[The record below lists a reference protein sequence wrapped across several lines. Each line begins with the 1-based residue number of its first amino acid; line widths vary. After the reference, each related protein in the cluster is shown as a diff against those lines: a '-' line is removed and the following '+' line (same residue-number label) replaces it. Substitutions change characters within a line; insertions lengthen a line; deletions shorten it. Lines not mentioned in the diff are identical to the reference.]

1 MPFITPYV
9 HSEQY
14 YSSETQSVSGYKRWN
29 VRRRADGINETFK
42 SKTGAAVRTGTASS
56 NLSALPVALTVQGG
70 MGTSGGDTVLDYYDP
85 DGVNDYIGPT
95 LSATQMNT
103 DGYGRA
109 ISYDSNAFVFKAGDA
124 VGIWVCTKDGTAGI
138 PLLGWGNCFSGGFGL
153 FWNPGNTSGTL
164 SAIVDGTG
172 FVTTPYSRLQWTAGD
187 TLPYWNYLLVDTA
200 TGKLFINGEEAA
212 WAPPSYG
219 VSSGISYVPG
229 GNPPIFLDNGQSGYL
244 PEPDQIGPTTST
256 DWESSYGSGSS
267 LEYIEIGRAM
277 KDSAESSPPWT
288 FSSYVKAT
296 TNTFFGEVHIWAQS
310 TEGIITRG
318 SESSDQNFVESTARY
333 FYNTTL
339 SAGQLGYYHAQ
350 TL

>member
-1 MPFITPYV
+1 MNFIYV
-9 HSEQY
+9 HPEQY
-14 YSSETQSVSGYKRWN
+14 YLSETQSVSGYKRWN

-42 SKTGAAVRTGTASS
+42 SKTGGSIRSGTS
-56 NLSALPVALTVQGG
+56 LSGLPVALTVQGG

-109 ISYDSNAFVFKAGDA
+109 LSYDSNSFVFNAGDA
-124 VGIWVCTKDGTAGI
+124 IGIWACTKDGSIGN
-138 PLLGWGNCFSGGFGL
+138 PLIGWGNCFQAGFGI
-153 FWNPGNTSGTL
+153 FWNPGALTGTL
-164 SAIVDGTG
+164 SAIVGGYEFET
-172 FVTTPYSRLQWTAGD
+172 VPYSQLRYT
-187 TLPYWNYLLVDTA
+187 TSNSIPYWNYILVDTY
-200 TGKLFINGEEAA
+200 TGKIFINGEEAA
-212 WAPPSYG
+212 YRAGSYG
-219 VSSGISYVPG
+219 VTSGISREPG
-229 GNPPIFLDNGQSGYL
+229 GAPPVYINTSQYGWL
-244 PEPDQIGPTTST
+244 PTPDQIGPSSST
-256 DWESSYGSGSS
+256 DWESGASPGSG

-288 FSSYVKAT
+288 FASYVKAT